1 MMFVNCLQAENDP
14 IAPSRG
20 IPRQDIK
27 VGHLFFKVL
36 AYESAEGSLN
46 SAPMF
51 SLVLTLLLLSSG
63 KSQLFID
70 CYPSRWAFRLG
81 SWC

>member
-36 AYESAEGSLN
+36 AYESAEGSLVFTCTN
-46 SAPMF
+46 TVIVIIRKIPT
-51 SLVLTLLLLSSG
+51 V
-63 KSQLFID
+63 
-70 CYPSRWAFRLG
+70 Y
-81 SWC
+81 